1 LAQSLADAK
10 GSKFRRSGAFAR
22 SVLVSKKALGQI
34 SRLWG
39 KHHFLSV
46 AMQNARDTWT

>member
-10 GSKFRRSGAFAR
+10 SGEFRRLRGFAR

-39 KHHFLSV
+39 KHNFLSGAV
-46 AMQNARDTWT
+46 QNAREI